1 MRETELV
8 GPTSHIFVSQR
19 LRLHYV
25 DWGNRDAPLLILQHG
40 GRDHSRS
47 WDWVARALRHD
58 WHVVAP
64 DLRGHGDSEWSKDGT
79 YTFAAYLYDFA
90 QLLHQLN
97 DRPAV
102 IVSHSL
108 GAAITL
114 RYAGLFPEN
123 VSKLVAIEGS
133 GTMPPIFAK
142 RAARPFVEKW
152 RDWIDERRLVSA
164 RQSRRYEK
172 LDDAV
177 ARMREENAGLSEEQI
192 VHLTVHAVT
201 RNEDGSYSWKFD
213 PYVRHAAP
221 IDISTEDR
229 EALWNRIDCPVL
241 LPWGRRSWNGD
252 PDTDGTTALFR
263 NARAAAF
270 DAGHWLHHDRFD
282 VFMKTLQQF
291 CKTEQH

>member
-1 MRETELV
+1 MRDTELV

-47 WDWVARALRHD
+47 FDWVARELRHD

-90 QLLHQLN
+90 QLIHQL
-97 DRPAV
+97 DKPPAA

-114 RYAGLFPEN
+114 RYAGLFPEH
-123 VSKLVAIEGS
+123 VRKLVAIEGA
-133 GTMPPIFAK
+133 GAMPPIFAE
-142 RAARPFVEKW
+142 RAARPFVERW
-152 RDWIDERRLVSA
+152 RDWIDERRLVSG
-164 RQSRRYEK
+164 RQSRRYAT
-172 LDDAV
+172 LDDAI

-192 VHLTVHAVT
+192 VHLTLHAVT

-213 PYVRHAAP
+213 PYVRHSAP
-221 IDISTEDR
+221 VDISDADR
-229 EALWNRIDCPVL
+229 HALWGRIACPVL
-241 LPWGRRSWNGD
+241 LPWGTRSWHGD
-252 PDTDGTTALFR
+252 PDQDGTTAIFR
-263 NARAAAF
+263 DARAMAF

-282 VFMKTLQQF
+282 EFMAELQAF
-291 CKTEQH
+291 L